1 MNRWLCVVPQWEPPR
16 SRRPALDKTPSLVPH
31 PAFLVS
37 TVGPPDAELVMA
49 LWVSCSTALGRHQGW
64 PSMGTRACGAPGRV
78 GHRAE
83 GTCLCGLLSSGSDA
97 AGSGAL
103 HGPRRGRCDAQAER
117 SEGYRLPGPE
127 PPRYH
132 QQIGGLQIL
141 LGSLTFSRKLLS
153 SSIFRKMVAEVLA
166 LEPGVCLK
174 CPVSMERGVEYGGP
188 SGCR

>member
-16 SRRPALDKTPSLVPH
+16 SRRPVLDKTPSLVPH

-49 LWVSCSTALGRHQGW
+49 LWVSCSTVRWADI
-64 PSMGTRACGAPGRV
+64 RAGLAWHPGVWGARQ
-78 GHRAE
+78 R

-103 HGPRRGRCDAQAER
+103 HGPRRGHCDAQAER
-117 SEGYRLPGPE
+117 SEGYCLPGPE

-132 QQIGGLQIL
+132 QQIGGLQIF
-141 LGSLTFSRKLLS
+141 LGSLTFSRKLLF
-153 SSIFRKMVAEVLA
+153 SSIFRKMVAGVLA